1 MPVTSCWPLIV
12 AMDRISALRARI
24 ALYRRYMREGVLSD
38 EAARYLKQIRQDE
51 AELATLTTKLV
62 VQPHE

>member
-1 MPVTSCWPLIV
+1 
-12 AMDRISALRARI
+12 MDRINALRARI

-51 AELATLTTKLV
+51 AELAVLASKLV
-62 VQPHE
+62 AQPHE

>member
-1 MPVTSCWPLIV
+1 MPGAACSRLVVT
-12 AMDRISALRARI
+12 MDRINALRARI

-51 AELATLTTKLV
+51 AELVVLASKLV
-62 VQPHE
+62 AQPHE